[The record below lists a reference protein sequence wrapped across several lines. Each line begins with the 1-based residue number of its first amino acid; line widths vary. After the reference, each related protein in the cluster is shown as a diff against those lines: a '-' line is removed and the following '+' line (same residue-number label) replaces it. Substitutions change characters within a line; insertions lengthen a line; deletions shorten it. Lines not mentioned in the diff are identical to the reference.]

1 MDDTHKLRD
10 ILLDQCEAKEIRI
23 DELIKRSGIPEQYL
37 DAIIND
43 VRRRLP
49 AFPYMRPH
57 LLRIATALNL
67 PPELLLQKY
76 RVEFS
81 EKVSGAADML
91 PGNRFAL
98 PSGRRRYLI
107 AVAIIAGVILL
118 YAITRSGFFG
128 QPRLT
133 IDMPP
138 AGQDP
143 FITTSS
149 TIILSGHSDA
159 GDKLSIN
166 GQAVTAD
173 AGGVFTKEYQ
183 LVPEIN
189 IIEFSAQRFLGHRVT
204 ITRQVYYEE
213 QPAVPAPKAG
223 SKKVSGGAASSTESS
238 STEPVPTQ

>member
-1 MDDTHKLRD
+1 MDDTRKLRD

-57 LLRIATALNL
+57 LVRIATALGL
-67 PPELLLQKY
+67 PHELLLKKY

-81 EKVSGAADML
+81 EKISGAADML

-98 PSGRRRYLI
+98 PSGKRRYVI
-107 AVAIIAGVILL
+107 AAAIVAIIVL
-118 YAITRSGFFG
+118 YAVTRSGFFG
-128 QPRLT
+128 QPRLV

-138 AGQDP
+138 VGQDP

-149 TIILSGHSDA
+149 TIILSGHSDP

-173 AGGVFTKEYQ
+173 GDGAFIKEYQ

-189 IIEFSAQRFLGHRVT
+189 IVEFSAQRFLGRRVT

-213 QPAVPAPKAG
+213 QPVAPTPKAAA
-223 SKKVSGGAASSTESS
+223 KKVSTETSS
-238 STEPVPTQ
+238 STEVEPTE